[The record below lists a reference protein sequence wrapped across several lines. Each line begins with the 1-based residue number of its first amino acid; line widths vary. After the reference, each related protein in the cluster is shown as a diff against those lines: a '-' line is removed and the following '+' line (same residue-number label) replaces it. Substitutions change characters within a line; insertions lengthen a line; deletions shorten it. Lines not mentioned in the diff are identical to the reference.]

1 MKTTKFILMVSLIGI
16 LALTACA
23 QKRTGEA
30 IVLPVQTAQVTAAAL
45 EPTILP
51 TAGVGVSS
59 TAEVSQATQDSPTAM
74 VATDTPAADG
84 SQTVTLEDR
93 GKTITM
99 NVGESFLLKLGEIYN
114 WDVSISDQNV
124 LSRVKNIAVIR
135 GAQGVYQAN
144 QAGTVTLSAT
154 GDPAC
159 RQSKPA
165 CAMPSLL
172 FTITVVVK

>member
-1 MKTTKFILMVSLIGI
+1 MKTPRSILMVCLIGI
-16 LALTACA
+16 LVLTACA
-23 QKRTGEA
+23 QQQTGQTL
-30 IVLPVQTAQVTAAAL
+30 ILPVQTAQVTAAVL

-74 VATDTPAADG
+74 AATDTPANG
-84 SQTVTLEDR
+84 QKNVTIDDR

-99 NVGESFLLKLGEIYN
+99 NVGESFLLNLGEIYN
-114 WDVSISDQNV
+114 WDVSVSDQNV

-135 GAQGVYQAN
+135 GAQGVYLAHQP
-144 QAGTVTLSAT
+144 GTITLSAT

-172 FTITVVVK
+172 FTVTVVVK